1 MTFAKISLFNSIN
14 KLFHTSPETD
24 FSNLIKEGCKLA
36 DMNEQLLKSIDR
48 DLDNMALIKKQER
61 LDDEAWI
68 NNHTAPLFNGEII
81 FNEEDPLQLLTGRPR
96 MPALVVLT
104 FLLIRGYLGGIKDK
118 KNLMLIL
125 ESQTLDVFFN
135 NLGYKMPGA
144 STIIDN
150 INAVSIE
157 TLNMIHDAQIKSI
170 IFEGLDNFKNLTVD
184 STPVAANSAWPVD
197 SILLVDLPCRI
208 ICLIESLSKFGC
220 SPIKIQNVV
229 EKLIKEIKEINK
241 QIQFSVGK
249 KDSIKKRKKL
259 YNKLYRIVRKI
270 RKYLIDSQQEAVKKV
285 GKLNILPSEAKKTRT
300 ILEWIEIDLFN
311 LDVVIDHSS
320 KRINEEKQTPSKDK
334 LLSMSDDDAAMI
346 AKGQRVPVVGYKP
359 QVCRSEN
366 GFIPAVIIPVGNAN
380 DAGQMRPIVDMAISK
395 TGVLPDILSFDDG
408 YSNITD
414 REKYL
419 SNGVK
424 IVSFSGSKG
433 KKIIPKSDYESDEY
447 QKARNDR
454 SSVESLMFTIKH
466 NEGFGKVMRRGI
478 ASVRSELLEKVLVYN
493 FFRSIKVRSKQRLDS
508 EVKIA
513 A

>member
-1 MTFAKISLFNSIN
+1 MTFDKISLFHSTN
-14 KLFHTSPETD
+14 KLFYSLPETD
-24 FSNLIKEGCKLA
+24 FSKLIKEGCKLA
-36 DMNEQLLKSIDR
+36 NTSEQLLEMIDR
-48 DLDNMALIKKQER
+48 DLDNMALKKKQER

-68 NNHTAPLFNGEII
+68 NNHTASLFDDKVLSS
-81 FNEEDPLQLLTGRPR
+81 EEKLLQLSVGRPR

-104 FLLIRGYLGGIKDK
+104 FLLIRGYLGGIKNK
-118 KNLMLIL
+118 KNIMLIL
-125 ESQTLDVFFN
+125 ESQTLDIFFN

-150 INAVSIE
+150 INAISVE
-157 TLNMIHDAQIKSI
+157 TLERIHDAQVESI
-170 IFEGLDNFKNLTVD
+170 IFEGLDNFKNLTID
-184 STPVAANSAWPVD
+184 STPVSANSAWPVD
-197 SILLVDLPCRI
+197 SILLIDLPCRI
-208 ICLIESLSKFGC
+208 IHFIESLPKFGC
-220 SPIKIQNVV
+220 PPVKIKDIVD
-229 EKLIKEIKEINK
+229 KLIKEIKEINK

-259 YNKLYRIVRKI
+259 YNKLYRIIKKI
-270 RKYLIDSQQEAVKKV
+270 RKYLIDSQQEAIKKI
-285 GKLNILPSEAKKTRT
+285 KTLNILPSKMKTVQT
-300 ILEWIEIDLFN
+300 MLEWVETDLFN
-311 LDVVIDHSS
+311 LDVVISHSS

-346 AKGQRVPVVGYKP
+346 AKGQRVPIVGYKP
-359 QVCRSEN
+359 QICRSEN
-366 GFIPAVIIPVGNAN
+366 GFIPAVIIPIGNAN
-380 DAGQMRPIVDMAISK
+380 DAGQMRPIVDMTIKK

-408 YSNITD
+408 YSNIAD

-419 SNGVK
+419 DDGVK

-433 KKIIPKSDYESDEY
+433 KKIISKFDYESDEY
-447 QKARNDR
+447 QKARNNR

-478 ASVRSELLEKVLVYN
+478 VSVRSELLEKVLVYN
-493 FFRSIKVRSKQRLDS
+493 FFRSIKIRSRQES